1 MNTRI
6 RTRLLREGHVLAAPP
21 PPRAAEKSFFAWF
34 REDVLGLDSE
44 EYRREFWREACATG
58 RSLGR
63 RPRTFE
69 DWQRDRGVFRADLQL
84 VDALVVCLVLG
95 GASLAF
101 WLVRRAVRRH
111 LARTRRPSYY
121 DRERDRRV
129 ELGRVRRA
137 ITARHTYNPPPSLDA
152 IREAWRAVRRSPET
166 ALRLGG
172 MLEDLECYVDNRSR
186 GDSRTGWRGRRGG
199 IKRLFEREAPDLFE
213 HYAAIMRYKAIA
225 RRFRQACGIADPV
238 PADAVLPVADDA
250 PTPTREVGGRLF
262 PLRPYLKE
270 FGPVQ
275 TAAELLAE
283 TRGTVI
289 SLEATIALRIDPDCI
304 LLDDAPDD
312 GSTSSASGR
321 VVAWLRRRS
330 SA

>member
-6 RTRLLREGHVLAAPP
+6 RTRLLREGHILAAPP

-44 EYRREFWREACATG
+44 EYRREFWREACVTG

-63 RPRTFE
+63 RPRAFS
-69 DWQRDRGVFRADLQL
+69 DRQRERGVHPGARLF
-84 VDALVVCLVLG
+84 DALVVCLVVG

-101 WLVRRAVRRH
+101 WLVRRAILRH

-137 ITARHTYNPPPSLDA
+137 ITARRTHNPPPSLDA
-152 IREAWRAVRRSPET
+152 IREAWRAARRSPEA

-172 MLEDLECYVDNRSR
+172 MLEDLECHVDNRSR

-275 TAAELLAE
+275 TAAELLDE

-289 SLEATIALRIDPDCI
+289 SLEAAVALRIDPDCI
-304 LLDDAPDD
+304 LLDDAPDG